1 MFKALKYRMLTN
13 WTLIRAI
20 YLIMG
25 FIVLLQSVMVYQLA
39 GILFGTYF
47 MSMGLFAFG
56 CASGSCFGG
65 QCTTEDRPINK
76 NISHE

>member
-1 MFKALKYRMLTN
+1 MFKALKYRMFTN
-13 WTLIRAI
+13 WTLIRAL

-25 FIVLLQSVMVYQLA
+25 FIVLVQSLMVYQLA

-65 QCTTEDRPINK
+65 QCTTEDRTKTK